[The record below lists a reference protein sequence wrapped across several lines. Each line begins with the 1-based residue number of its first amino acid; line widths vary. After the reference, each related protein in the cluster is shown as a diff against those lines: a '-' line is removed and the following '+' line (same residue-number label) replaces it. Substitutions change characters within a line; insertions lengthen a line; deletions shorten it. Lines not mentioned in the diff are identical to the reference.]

1 MIALGRF
8 CVTLALLGLM
18 AGCGEPSPG
27 AVEDISTVAQRLE
40 RQFAA
45 DEAELAGAKKTVHF
59 IPDSGF
65 NKVAKSTLLARA
77 DQLATSIHGYER
89 DLWTEQVS
97 RDLEWTKARICSLFG
112 WVEKIQ
118 RLKLPYVLA
127 PEPQFKL
134 AAQQDF
140 IPRTSPPSRNYNN
153 AVSNLYSAL
162 HTLSSEDSEF
172 AITAVVKV
180 CELTE
185 TQG

>member
-1 MIALGRF
+1 M
-8 CVTLALLGLM
+8 GLM
-18 AGCGEPSPG
+18 AGCSESPPPTLT
-27 AVEDISTVAQRLE
+27 EDIATVAQRLE
-40 RQFAA
+40 RQFAG

-59 IPDSGF
+59 TPDSGF
-65 NKVAKSTLLARA
+65 DKVAKSTLLARA
-77 DQLATSIHGYER
+77 GQLATSVHGYER
-89 DLWTEQVS
+89 DLWMEQVS
-97 RDLEWTKARICSLFG
+97 RDLEWTKARVCSLFG
-112 WVEKIQ
+112 WIEKIQ
-118 RLKLPYVLA
+118 RLKLNYVLA
-127 PEPQFKL
+127 PEPQFHL

-162 HTLSSEDSEF
+162 HALSSEESEF